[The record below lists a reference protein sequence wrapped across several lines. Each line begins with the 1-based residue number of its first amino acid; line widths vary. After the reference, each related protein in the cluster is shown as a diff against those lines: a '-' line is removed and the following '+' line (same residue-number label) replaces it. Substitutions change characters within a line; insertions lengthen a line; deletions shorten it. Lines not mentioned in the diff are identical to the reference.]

1 MNMAVDIPELDQ
13 PGNKG
18 LLRSRWFPLIM
29 TESASFLVIVL
40 IAASHYASINNSPS
54 HAVDLLK
61 LKHETLASIN
71 RGMKD
76 QQSMLSDQLIG
87 AVAKMASY
95 EAMFGNQETYEIHMA
110 GVKHMVSLRGGLKS
124 LGLGGLLGR
133 MILWIDRNASFLHG
147 CPLYFPEDFG
157 PGLTITA
164 PNPGHFLGAS

>member
-1 MNMAVDIPELDQ
+1 MAVDVPELDQ

-40 IAASHYASINNSPS
+40 IAASHYASMNNNQSL
-54 HAVDLLK
+54 AVDLLR

-71 RGMKD
+71 QGMRNQK
-76 QQSMLSDQLIG
+76 SMLSDQLVG

-95 EAMFGNQETYEIHMA
+95 EAMFGTQEAYKIHMT
-110 GVKHMVSLRGGLKS
+110 GVKHMVKLRGGLRS
-124 LGLGGLLGR
+124 LGLDGLLGR
-133 MILWIDRNASFLHG
+133 MVLWIDRNASFLHG

-157 PGLTITA
+157 PGLTITS
-164 PNPGHFLGAS
+164 PNPSQFLGAS